1 MVLLVKTVFE
11 GEKTVTIGV
20 RSSLTQC
27 HNMPRLM
34 KALVAVLSITAAY
47 TSSLPSLARRDDL
60 GRLESAKKACA
71 LLNDA
76 LPGLVAF
83 PGE

>member
-60 GRLESAKKACA
+60 ESAKKACA